1 MDHKKFV
8 MLLDLSMKMFD
19 SLKESSTNV
28 NELSSWFSGVDEPLR
43 FDKLRRNITVDVAII
58 GGGIAGLSAAYNLS
72 KAGKSVAVLEDGY
85 IGSGETGHTTAHLT
99 HALDDRY
106 FNLEKLFG
114 KDGAVLAAESHTTA
128 INFIESVVEEKK

>member
-1 MDHKKFV
+1 
-8 MLLDLSMKMFD
+8 MLLDLSMKMVD

-28 NELSSWFSGVDEPLR
+28 NELSSWFSGAEPLK

-72 KAGKSVAVLEDGY
+72 KAGKSVGFVLEDGY

-114 KDGAVLAAESHTTA
+114 KDGAVFGS
-128 INFIESVVEEKK
+128 